1 MNIKTIKVDKNVF
14 FDLYDVG
21 LFIGYST
28 MAKGKEYPH
37 KIRIDKIIN
46 NSDIKTI
53 ELNGNKYIDING
65 IRKFITFSHS
75 EKKTEFIEWLKEN
88 QYIDYNEVFLSTRKE
103 TEFFNAL
110 EKSLKP
116 FGFHLDRQ
124 YIENG
129 YRFDGYIKDLDTV
142 IEYDEN
148 NHQNYDKIAEVTR
161 EKYINNNHKKLLRV
175 NDLNDIYYNIG
186 YVIKKF
192 HF

>member
-1 MNIKTIKVDKNVF
+1 MLKTGLSVRFPKSPPWNIKVTFFIVHYKFQKN
-14 FDLYDVG
+14 
-21 LFIGYST
+21 
-28 MAKGKEYPH
+28 
-37 KIRIDKIIN
+37 N
-46 NSDIKTI
+46 
-53 ELNGNKYIDING
+53 
-65 IRKFITFSHS
+65 RKFITFSHS

-129 YRFDGYIKDLDTV
+129 YRFDGYIKDLDIV

-186 YVIKKF
+186 YVIKNF